1 MAAKPRKYLSFSWE
15 VELCKVRYDRQSQFE
30 YHLMARDLFHNIV
43 KDALLQEGWT
53 ITHDP
58 FPVNYGDVQMQI
70 DLGAERLLAA
80 ERNTEKIAVEV
91 KSFINPSAISE
102 FHTAVGQ
109 YFNYRRALRAQEP
122 SRTLYLAVPS
132 QTYDEFF
139 HLRFIEEGVREYQL
153 NLIIYDVEDKRI
165 AQWIK

>member
-1 MAAKPRKYLSFSWE
+1 
-15 VELCKVRYDRQSQFE
+15 
-30 YHLMARDLFHNIV
+30 MARDLFHQVV
-43 KDALLQEGWT
+43 KDALIKEGWE

-58 FPVNYGDVQMQI
+58 FPIDYGDVQMQI

-80 ERNTEKIAVEV
+80 TKDKTTIAVEI

-109 YFNYRRALRAQEP
+109 YLNYRRALRAQEP
-122 SRTLYLAVPS
+122 SRVLYLAVPS

-139 HLRFIEEGVREYQL
+139 RLRFIQEGIEEYRIELLV
-153 NLIIYDVEDKRI
+153 YDIENRSIVKWTR
-165 AQWIK
+165 